1 MNKNN
6 VDVVKSIFRQRQLEK
21 SKLRDQYLD
30 YLCQDEKFHTLSTE
44 LNVARLRVYQ
54 SGDADRI
61 SYQSALDT
69 AQKNL
74 DDYIAQHD
82 IDRSILYPHPDCDK
96 CNDTGVVDGKY
107 CECFVR
113 ELSRVKLNKL
123 KNNFAKFSENDENY
137 YKNNEKTLKNYKI
150 IKNWCENYENN
161 AIKNI
166 NLIGYTAVGKTYM
179 LECVA
184 TYLLDM
190 GVDVVF
196 VTAFDFNNECK
207 KYTFGQASKMDEY
220 LNADVLII
228 DDLGT
233 EPNFKNITN
242 DCLLNVLNTR
252 LNNNLSTLT
261 STNLT
266 LDGILQRYGERTF
279 SRLLNKRVSYNLL
292 FEGQDARI
300 KN

>member
-1 MNKNN
+1 MNKNYI
-6 VDVVKSIFRQRQLEK
+6 DLAKSIFRQRQTEK
-21 SKLRDQYLD
+21 ARLRDQYID
-30 YLCQDEKFHTLSTE
+30 YLCHDEVFHRLLTE

-54 SGDADRI
+54 SGEADRL

-74 DDYIAQHD
+74 DDYITQHD
-82 IDRSILYPHPDCDK
+82 IDRSILYPTPDCDK
-96 CNDTGVVDGKY
+96 CNDTGVVDSKY

-113 ELSRVKLNKL
+113 ELSRVKLSKL
-123 KNNFAKFSENDENY
+123 KNNFAKFSENDEKY

-150 IKNWCENYENN
+150 IKNWCENYGNN
-161 AIKNI
+161 AIRNI

-184 TYLLDM
+184 TYLLDK

-207 KYTFGQASKMDEY
+207 KYTFGQPSKMDEY
-220 LNADVLII
+220 LSAEVLII

-266 LDGILQRYGERTF
+266 LDGVLQRYGERTF

>member
-1 MNKNN
+1 M
-6 VDVVKSIFRQRQLEK
+6 VKSIFRQRQLDKTK
-21 SKLRDQYLD
+21 SRDQYLD
-30 YLCQDEKFHTLSTE
+30 YLCQDERFHTLLTE
-44 LNVARLRVYQ
+44 RNVARLRVYQ
-54 SGDADRI
+54 SGDADRS
-61 SYQSALDT
+61 SYQSALDI

-74 DDYIAQHD
+74 DEYITAHD
-82 IDRSILYPHPDCDK
+82 IDRSILYPKPVCDK

-113 ELSRVKLNKL
+113 ELSRVKLNQL
-123 KNNFAKFSENDENY
+123 KNNFAKFSENDEKY

-161 AIKNI
+161 VIKNI
-166 NLIGYTAVGKTYM
+166 NLVGYTAVGKTYM

-184 TYLLDM
+184 TYLLDK

-196 VTAFDFNNECK
+196 TTAFDFNNECK
-207 KYTFGQASKMDEY
+207 KYTFGQPSKMDEY
-220 LNADVLII
+220 LGAEVLII

-266 LDGILQRYGERTF
+266 LDGILQKYGERTF